1 MLDFIGNIVGGLI
14 QGNAAKS
21 AAKTQA
27 AAADKATQLQRDMY
41 EQTRADQMPW
51 HNSGIQ
57 ALNRMNALLGLP
69 PVSAGGSAAAPGTA
83 GAPQMRDYNALRASM
98 LPQFTTYGGAGGMP
112 NYYDSTGG
120 DPRGGGGA
128 VDEQAL
134 RAAIEAEMAKDQTA
148 YNQWSG
154 QQQAAG
160 QQQPGNALAAF
171 QADPGYQFRLG
182 EGNKAIERA
191 AASRGGMYSGATLK
205 ALQRFGQDHASN
217 EFGNVFGRLSTVA
230 GFGPAATNAIGS
242 AGQNFANQAGANA
255 IGAGNAIGAS
265 RIAQGNIWG
274 NALNQGIATWGRGS
288 AAPSYTR
295 PDTSSFRWDD
305 PYQGSGYFGGSEGE

>member
-14 QGNAAKS
+14 GSSGAKS

-27 AAADKATQLQRDMY
+27 AAADRATELQRDMY
-41 EQTRADQMPW
+41 EQTRSDQMPW
-51 HNSGIQ
+51 QTSGIQ
-57 ALNRMNALLGLP
+57 ALNRMNALLGLA

-98 LPQFTTYGGAGGMP
+98 LPQFTSFGGPTGLP

-128 VDEQAL
+128 VDEAGL
-134 RAAIEAEMAKDQTA
+134 KAAIEAEMAKDQTA

-160 QQQPGNALAAF
+160 QQQPGNALSAF

-182 EGNKAIERA
+182 EGNKAIER
-191 AASRGGMYSGATLK
+191 
-205 ALQRFGQDHASN
+205 
-217 EFGNVFGRLSTVA
+217 A

-274 NALNQGIATWGRGS
+274 NALNQGVATWGRGS
-288 AAPSYTR
+288 AAP
-295 PDTSSFRWDD
+295 FRMDD
-305 PYQGSGYFGGSEGE
+305 PYRSPSYFGGEQGE

>member
-1 MLDFIGNIVGGLI
+1 MLDFLGSIVGGLI
-14 QGNAAKS
+14 GSSGAKS

-27 AAADKATQLQRDMY
+27 AAADRATELQRQMY
-41 EQTRADQMPW
+41 GQTRADLAPW
-51 HNSGIQ
+51 RDSGVQ
-57 ALNRMNALLGLP
+57 ALNRMNALLGLA

-98 LPQFTTYGGAGGMP
+98 LPQFTSYGGAGGMP

-134 RAAIEAEMAKDQTA
+134 KAAIEAEMAKDQTA

-154 QQQAAG
+154 QQQAAGAG

-217 EFGNVFGRLSTVA
+217 EFGNVFARNATVA
-230 GFGPAATNAIGS
+230 GFGPAANNATTY

-255 IGAGNAIGAS
+255 IGAGNAGAAS

-288 AAPSYTR
+288 AAP
-295 PDTSSFRWDD
+295 FRMDD
-305 PYQGSGYFGGSEGE
+305 PYRNPSYFGGEQGE